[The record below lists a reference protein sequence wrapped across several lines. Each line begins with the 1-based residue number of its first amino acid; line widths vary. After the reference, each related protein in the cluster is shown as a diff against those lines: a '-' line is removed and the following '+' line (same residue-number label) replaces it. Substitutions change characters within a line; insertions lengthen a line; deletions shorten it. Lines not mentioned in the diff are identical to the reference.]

1 MRPSELEHE
10 GAGVAAGARP
20 TPMTETRSRL
30 REPAQAAF
38 RSALIALMAFLTVVD
53 LFAAQAI
60 LPSLTRFYG
69 VTPAAMSFAVN
80 ASTLG
85 MAAAGITVA
94 LVSRRLDRRRGVIVS
109 LLLLAIPTTLLAFAP
124 GLLTFTLLRVAQG
137 VCMATAFTLTLAY
150 LGETSS
156 AKETAGAFAAYITGN
171 VASNLVGRMVSAA
184 VTDHFGLAANFF
196 AFAVLNVAGAGL
208 AFVLL
213 NRMRPR
219 EAGSDTASPLGAIA
233 LHLRNPAL
241 LACFAIGFCI
251 LFAFI
256 GTFTYVNFVLVRPP
270 LAIGQM
276 AVGAVYLVFLPSIVT
291 TPLAGHA
298 IARLGL
304 RPTFRLAICVALIG
318 LPLLLQPSLPP
329 VLAGL
334 TLVAVGTFFAQ
345 AVATGFVGK
354 AATADR
360 GSASGLYL
368 ASYFGGGLVG
378 SAILGQ
384 VFDAWGWAACVV
396 GIGAILALALI
407 LGSRL
412 VVPDNRAASAAPH
425 LQPQHGSMS

>member
-10 GAGVAAGARP
+10 GAGVAVGALP

-85 MAAAGITVA
+85 MAVAGLSVA
-94 LVSRRLDRRRGVIVS
+94 LVSRRLDRRRGVIIS

-124 GLLTFTLLRVAQG
+124 GLLTFTLLRVMQG
-137 VCMATAFTLTLAY
+137 LCMATAFTLTLAY
-150 LGETSS
+150 LGETST

-196 AFAVLNVAGAGL
+196 AFAALNVAGAGL

-219 EAGSDTASPLGAIA
+219 EAGASNSSPLGAIA
-233 LHLRNPAL
+233 LHLRNPA
-241 LACFAIGFCI
+241 
-251 LFAFI
+251 
-256 GTFTYVNFVLVRPP
+256 
-270 LAIGQM
+270 
-276 AVGAVYLVFLPSIVT
+276 
-291 TPLAGHA
+291 
-298 IARLGL
+298 
-304 RPTFRLAICVALIG
+304 
-318 LPLLLQPSLPP
+318 
-329 VLAGL
+329 
-334 TLVAVGTFFAQ
+334 
-345 AVATGFVGK
+345 
-354 AATADR
+354 
-360 GSASGLYL
+360 
-368 ASYFGGGLVG
+368 
-378 SAILGQ
+378 
-384 VFDAWGWAACVV
+384 
-396 GIGAILALALI
+396 
-407 LGSRL
+407 
-412 VVPDNRAASAAPH
+412 
-425 LQPQHGSMS
+425 